1 MLFYE
6 SFFFVFFDLVFFILK
21 GLLVSLLFLLDGMFE
36 NRDRFKVEWK
46 WIVVGIVFV
55 DFEEFSMLDN
65 CKIVV
70 LEDWSKCVLYKL
82 YLMYDVV

>member
-1 MLFYE
+1 M
-6 SFFFVFFDLVFFILK
+6 I
-21 GLLVSLLFLLDGMFE
+21 FLLDGIFE
-36 NRDRFKVEWK
+36 NRDRFIVEWK

-65 CKIVV
+65 FKIVV

-82 YLMYDVV
+82 YLMEDVV